1 MLALKQELG
10 QELELELALAQEPE
24 LVLALALARGWDLG
38 QKLE

>member
-24 LVLALALARGWDLG
+24 LVLALALARGWELG
-38 QKLE
+38 QELG